1 MFAAAQESA
10 KLAVGPEAGGYL
22 CPDGRQLYVKSC
34 YDASPLANCGIVNLH
49 LPMRGG
55 FQPETMDT
63 RANIT
68 ASVASCKVYPVSF
81 RDGVVSLAVPKQ
93 QTAQTAPAARPAQ
106 VPAAKSAAP
115 APKPGAVAAADP
127 TKLLRLSPKGLQP
140 VTRYLLLESATP
152 SPGVPNAIE
161 FLTLTIFSDS
171 EKESPDVRGFWL
183 GYAVTCK
190 QRSLRL
196 VSSIAVDDRGA
207 YGAVDAFDRLVP
219 SAGELGQMA
228 DIACGAAPPAGPRL
242 KSVAAAIADAATKPK
257 PTPRGEIKLAVA
269 VKAKVRLP
277 ETEAEKTFFKAVQTN
292 RMQAAVNSTIL
303 PPGEKPVRIG
313 ELTDEQGMTAVHWAT
328 ANRSL
333 SALRWLLDKR
343 PALNLADKRGRTP
356 LRIALDNKHADA
368 MRMLLDSGEDPNL
381 VWPFHPD
388 DLKGFKTSREL
399 VDFMIEAGVPPSK

>member
-1 MFAAAQESA
+1 MSAAAQESA

-34 YDASPLANCGIVNLH
+34 YDASPQANCGIVNLH

-55 FQPETMDT
+55 FQPETTDT
-63 RANIT
+63 RASIT
-68 ASVASCKVYPVSF
+68 ASVANCKVYPVNF
-81 RDGVVSLAVPKQ
+81 RDGVVSLAVPKP
-93 QTAQTAPAARPAQ
+93 QTAQAE
-106 VPAAKSAAP
+106 PAAKSAQAAAP
-115 APKPGAVAAADP
+115 APKPGAVAAADT

-161 FLTLTIFSDS
+161 FLTLMIFSDS

-219 SAGELGQMA
+219 AAGELGQMA
-228 DIACGAAPPAGPRL
+228 DIACGAAPPGGPRL
-242 KSVAAAIADAATKPK
+242 ESVAAAIVDAATKPK
-257 PTPRGEIKLAVA
+257 PTPRGAIKLAVA
-269 VKAKVRLP
+269 AKAKARLP

-292 RMQAAVNSTIL
+292 RMQAAINSTIV

-356 LRIALDNKHADA
+356 LRIALDNKHADT
-368 MRMLLDSGEDPNL
+368 MRMLIDSGEDPNL
-381 VWPFHPD
+381 VWPYHPN
-388 DLKGFKTSREL
+388 DLKGFKTTREL